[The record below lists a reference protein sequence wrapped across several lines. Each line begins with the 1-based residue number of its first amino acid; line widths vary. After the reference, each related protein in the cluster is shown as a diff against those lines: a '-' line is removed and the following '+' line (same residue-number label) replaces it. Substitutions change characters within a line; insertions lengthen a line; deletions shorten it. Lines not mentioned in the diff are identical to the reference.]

1 MLYTCNIVQSTGELP
16 YVQPTT
22 NCNSNLSYIIGKL
35 KMSSITYQKFTKIG
49 IVEQYIIQDGAQD
62 GRHNQ

>member
-1 MLYTCNIVQSTGELP
+1 
-16 YVQPTT
+16 
-22 NCNSNLSYIIGKL
+22 
-35 KMSSITYQKFTKIG
+35 MSSITYQKFTKIG